1 MVFGVILA
9 MGRGWGWVDDLKFE
23 TEGLKIVEVQN
34 K

>member
-9 MGRGWGWVDDLKFE
+9 MGRGWGWVFE
-23 TEGLKIVEVQN
+23 TEGLKIEEVQN